1 MTTNST
7 RRAHNLVC
15 DSSSINEIIDYIM
28 RPEVERRANADR
40 SALAAAC
47 ITYSYHAETLP
58 TLTLIAAQL
67 HAVAFIDAALAGEWD
82 MKDVAKII
90 WASPYTWDSS
100 MTAAEQEIG
109 NTCYWADFTSR
120 PHGEAAALLA
130 LLPKR
135 LRQ

>member
-1 MTTNST
+1 M
-7 RRAHNLVC
+7 AI
-15 DSSSINEIIDYIM
+15 DDIIEYIV

-40 SALAAAC
+40 SALSAAC
-47 ITYSYHAETLP
+47 NAYAAQVDMFP

-67 HAVAFIDAALAGEWD
+67 NATAFVEAARAGNWNFN
-82 MKDVAKII
+82 DVAKII

-100 MTAAEQEIG
+100 MSAAEQEIG
-109 NTCYWADFTSR
+109 NTCYWADFTAR

>member
-1 MTTNST
+1 MTTTST
-7 RRAHNLVC
+7 RRTHNLLC
-15 DSSSINEIIDYIM
+15 DSSSIDEIIEYVM
-28 RPEVERRANADR
+28 RPQLERRANADR
-40 SALAAAC
+40 SALSAAC
-47 ITYSYHAETLP
+47 TAYAEHAETLP
-58 TLTLIAAQL
+58 TLTLVAAQL
-67 HAVAFIDAALAGEWD
+67 HAVDFINAALAGAWN
-82 MKDVAKII
+82 MNDVAKII

-100 MTAAEQEIG
+100 MSAAEQEIG